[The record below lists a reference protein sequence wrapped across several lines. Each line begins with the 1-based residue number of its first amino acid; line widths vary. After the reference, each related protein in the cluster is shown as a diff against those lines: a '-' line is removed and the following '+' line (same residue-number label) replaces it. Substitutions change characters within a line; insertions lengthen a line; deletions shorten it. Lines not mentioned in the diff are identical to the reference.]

1 MRIQAA
7 NVSPMPT
14 LVGQGQGDGQAK
26 APAGAVE
33 AQVNVKPQATA
44 EASTVTAAE
53 KASENQRSVQESVKK
68 LNETIAVFNRSIQ
81 FSIDD
86 DTSRNI
92 VRIVDVNSKEV
103 IRQIPSQEVIEIA
116 QAFDK
121 LKGLLFSDKA

>member
-53 KASENQRSVQESVKK
+53 KVSENQRSVQESVKK